1 MVVMSDHTGG
11 LIEQALQQDASRL
24 VFLTPG
30 ERAGRWRECF
40 GEASARVPQPYWLY
54 SDADQN
60 PLILGYPLRVS
71 NQWETFLWDIAR
83 LIDAEV
89 AYRKA
94 LTQRQ
99 EVSKSLLVEQRRL
112 MVGKV
117 AEILE
122 NTYQHDY
129 GQRLPEVFFLVLT
142 REISVRV
149 LAATRALASSSPE
162 LRPQAIDEIRYG
174 TAQRLADVT
183 HRARTEALDRLR
195 QTEALQPTPASRLF
209 LDLLRDDLF
218 PFAEVRLGS
227 DLRELTS
234 YLQGHLKLDANR
246 FRALFRA
253 TSEQLDAL
261 RGQDPSFDSVLGAMD
276 PEAPKL
282 PADRLLF
289 SKAVLNLIEIWK
301 HPGTPRLSSDMR
313 RLLADLAQR
322 CRRFEVIGA
331 LRDRIV
337 PINEHGSRTVTE
349 MHGRVVQLS
358 SSTRPLDFTS
368 PGVLPSAVRRYGLL
382 YDLVEFTA
390 LLEELRRRGHT
401 SEEAAIRQMV
411 RFLARVDE
419 IRVRHRLKFEK
430 FLGDGSFY
438 SARSASAVFLAAAEL
453 RVLYE
458 GTRRQGF
465 SFDRGL
471 RIAVNVGT
479 YHLLPMVSASANKP
493 HFEFFGH
500 GLVELARLTTGKTT
514 HEVEDITDFLLASGY
529 DLHRVIEFLE
539 PVRHAIRFAD
549 ILKDRP
555 YAAFLAENGE
565 LVNLGGVVTESLLHD
580 LEAEWVERPMAD
592 GEAFG
597 TRWLLLATGPADQ
610 GAPWIGLHWLGTAR
624 LKGLE
629 PTPLAEFVVFEQQ
642 PPGVTPLP
650 IGSPLLRTLLRLSG
664 ADRDA
669 ADADTPEP
677 ADLDPK
683 LCVVSALEDETT
695 RTWYIGRFEDEVEAL
710 LNAFRVK
717 LSPVGLKD
725 GEPFEAWLFQRRGD
739 LAKLYQGLRRGSS
752 GATVPLEDLRRR
764 DGYFTCLLATPHRSP
779 R

>member
-1 MVVMSDHTGG
+1 MPERSGG
-11 LIEQALQQDASRL
+11 LIEQALQQDAPRL
-24 VFLTPG
+24 MFLTPG
-30 ERAGRWRECF
+30 ERAGRWRDSF
-40 GEASARVPQPYWLY
+40 GEAAARVPQPYWLY

-60 PLILGYPLRVS
+60 PLVLGYPLRLS
-71 NQWETFLWDIAR
+71 GQWEGFVRDISR
-83 LIDAEV
+83 LIDAEL
-89 AYRKA
+89 AYRTA
-94 LTQRQ
+94 LAHRR
-99 EVSKSLLVEQRRL
+99 EVSKTALVDQRRL
-112 MVGKV
+112 AVGKV
-117 AEILE
+117 AEVLE
-122 NTYQHDY
+122 NAYQHDY
-129 GQRLPEVFFLVLT
+129 GQRLPEVFLLALT
-142 REISVRV
+142 REASTH
-149 LAATRALASSSPE
+149 LAAATRALAAASSE
-162 LRPQAIDEIRYG
+162 LKTQTLDEIRYA

-209 LDLLRDDLF
+209 LDLLRDDLL
-218 PFAEVRLGS
+218 PFAEVRTGA
-227 DLRELTS
+227 DLRELAS
-234 YLQGHLKLDANR
+234 YLQGHLRLDPNR
-246 FRALFRA
+246 FRALFRS
-253 TSEQLDAL
+253 TTEQLEAL
-261 RGQDPSFDSVLGAMD
+261 RAEDPSFDGILASMD

-282 PADRLLF
+282 PADRMLF
-289 SKAVLNLIEIWK
+289 SKAALDLVEVWK
-301 HPGTPRLSSDMR
+301 HPMTPRLSTDLR
-313 RLLADLAQR
+313 RLLTDLALR
-322 CRRFEVIGA
+322 FKRFEVIGS
-331 LRDRIV
+331 LRERIV
-337 PINEHGSRTVTE
+337 PIQERGARTVTE
-349 MHGRVVQLS
+349 VHGRVVQLS
-358 SSTRPLDFTS
+358 GTTRPLDFTS

-382 YDLVEFTA
+382 YDLVEFTQ
-390 LLEELRRRGHT
+390 LLEELRRRGRT
-401 SEEAAIRQMV
+401 SEEAAMRQMV

-419 IRVRHRLKFEK
+419 IRARHRLKFEK

-458 GTRRQGF
+458 GTRSQGF
-465 SFDRGL
+465 AFDRGL

-479 YHLLPMVSASANKP
+479 YHLLPMVSTAVNRP

-555 YAAFLAENGE
+555 YAAFLAENAE

-580 LEAEWVERPMAD
+580 LESEWGERPLAD
-592 GEAFG
+592 AEAFG

-629 PTPLAEFVVFEQQ
+629 PTPLAEFAVFEQP
-642 PPGVTPLP
+642 PPGTTPLP
-650 IGSPLLRTLLRLSG
+650 AGSPLLRTLLRLSG
-664 ADRDA
+664 PDPDA
-669 ADADTPEP
+669 AGAETPEP
-677 ADLDPK
+677 AELDPR

-695 RTWYIGRFEDEVEAL
+695 RTWYIGKYEDEVEAL

-717 LSPVGLKD
+717 LAPVGLKD
-725 GEPFEAWLFQRRGD
+725 GEPFEAWLFQRRAD
-739 LAKLYQGLRRGSS
+739 LAKMYQGLRRGSS